1 MKAYTLTLVLF
12 STLLISSCSDDS
24 NQDKKTPTGDH
35 VWKDQTR
42 TMEKAKAVE
51 GILEE
56 SAQEQREMIEQ
67 NVQ

>member
-1 MKAYTLTLVLF
+1 MKASIFSLLLLSLF
-12 STLLISSCSDDS
+12 LISACSEDN

-35 VWKDQTR
+35 VWKEQTM

-51 GILEE
+51 GILEDA
-56 SAQEQREMIEQ
+56 AQEQREVIED